1 MTLSEALAFMPDFN
15 CFLFFFLD
23 FYQHSESVLSS
34 SSSEEE
40 RDDDEDD
47 DEVISDS
54 HESSLDS
61 FLLWSQLISFFELFS
76 H

>member
-15 CFLFFFLD
+15 FFLVFFFD
-23 FYQHSESVLSS
+23 FDRHSESVL

-47 DEVISDS
+47 DEVLSDS
-54 HESSLDS
+54 VESSLDS
-61 FLLWSQLISFFELFS
+61 FLLLGSTYPIFF
-76 H
+76 